1 MTDEQNERAARVWR
15 EACAA
20 CEDNSHDL
28 TLSIRDRTLAGDQAA
43 AAVIAADRAGLVAEI
58 ERLREEN
65 TRLRQ
70 HIANTAN
77 QINIAGSAYDRAVM
91 AMEELV
97 LGVKREARAALKE
110 PSHEHG

>member
-1 MTDEQNERAARVWR
+1 MRRSSR
-15 EACAA
+15 HRRPRR
-20 CEDNSHDL
+20 S
-28 TLSIRDRTLAGDQAA
+28 
-43 AAVIAADRAGLVAEI
+43 AGLVAEI
-58 ERLREEN
+58 EMLREEN

-110 PSHEHG
+110 PGSS